1 MTVVGTSTI
10 IYGSSQFVDVAQ
22 LIPSCD
28 ATVHHGMRMSKPG
41 PIGTMEQVGRTME
54 QVGRSSART
63 PEMNAGME
71 TAGTR
76 KERELC

>member
-1 MTVVGTSTI
+1 MSASETSTV
-10 IYGSSQFVDVAQ
+10 IYGSRQSVPVAQ
-22 LIPSCD
+22 LVPECD
-28 ATVHHGMRMSKPG
+28 ATVRLGMRMSKPG
-41 PIGTMEQVGRTME
+41 PVGTTE

-63 PEMNAGME
+63 PELNAGME

>member
-1 MTVVGTSTI
+1 MTLATSTV
-10 IYGSSQFVDVAQ
+10 IYATTQFIDVAQ

-28 ATVHHGMRMSKPG
+28 AIVHYGMRMSKPG
-41 PIGTMEQVGRTME
+41 PITTMEK
-54 QVGRSSART
+54 VGRSSARK

>member
-1 MTVVGTSTI
+1 MTVAGTSTI
-10 IYGSSQFVDVAQ
+10 IYGSSQFVNVAQ

-41 PIGTMEQVGRTME
+41 PVRTME

>member
-1 MTVVGTSTI
+1 MTVAGTSTI

-41 PIGTMEQVGRTME
+41 PVVTME

>member
-41 PIGTMEQVGRTME
+41 PIGTMEQVGR
-54 QVGRSSART
+54 SSART

>member
-1 MTVVGTSTI
+1 MTLARTSTV
-10 IYGSSQFVDVAQ
+10 IYATIPFVNVAQ

-28 ATVHHGMRMSKPG
+28 AIVHCGMRMSKPG
-41 PIGTMEQVGRTME
+41 PIATMEK
-54 QVGRSSART
+54 VGRSSARK